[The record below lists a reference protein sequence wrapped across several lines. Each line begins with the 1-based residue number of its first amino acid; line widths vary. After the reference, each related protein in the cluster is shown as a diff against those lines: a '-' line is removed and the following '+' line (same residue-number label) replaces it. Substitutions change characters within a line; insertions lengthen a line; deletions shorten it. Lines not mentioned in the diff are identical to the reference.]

1 MFDLSI
7 FSNPD
12 VWLSL
17 LTLTFMEVVLGIDNI
32 VFISIVVGRLPKD
45 QQGKGRT
52 IGLMLALVFRIILL
66 MFISAIVNA
75 NQPLFT
81 WNLFWMDEPFAVSW
95 RDIILFGGGLF
106 LLAKSTTEIHNKL
119 EGEEEGT
126 SAAGGTSSMGKI
138 IIQIILVD
146 IVFSFDSILTAVGLV
161 EHVSV
166 MIIAVIISMGI
177 MLAFARYVSDFVNEH
192 PTVKMLALSFLIL
205 IGVMLVAEAFHV
217 HIPKGYIYFAMFFSL
232 VVEMLNMR
240 LRKKTVPV
248 HLRQNEI
255 LDNDG
260 NPETLM

>member
-1 MFDLSI
+1 MFDVFTS
-7 FSNPD
+7 PD

-32 VFISIVVGRLPKD
+32 VFISIVVGRLPKE

-66 MFISAIVNA
+66 MFIGTIVGA
-75 NQPLFT
+75 KEPIFT
-81 WNLFWMDEPFAVSW
+81 WDLFWMDEPFAVSW

-119 EGEEEGT
+119 EGEEE
-126 SAAGGTSSMGKI
+126 SHAAIKGGTATMGKTLV
-138 IIQIILVD
+138 QIIMVD

-161 EHVSV
+161 DEIIV
-166 MIIAVIISMGI
+166 MVIAVIISMGI
-177 MLAFARYVSDFVNEH
+177 MLAFAKAVSDFVNDR

-232 VVEMLNMR
+232 VVEMLNSK
-240 LRKKTVPV
+240 LRKDIAPV
-248 HLRQNEI
+248 KLRQSEI
-255 LDNDG
+255 RDTDG